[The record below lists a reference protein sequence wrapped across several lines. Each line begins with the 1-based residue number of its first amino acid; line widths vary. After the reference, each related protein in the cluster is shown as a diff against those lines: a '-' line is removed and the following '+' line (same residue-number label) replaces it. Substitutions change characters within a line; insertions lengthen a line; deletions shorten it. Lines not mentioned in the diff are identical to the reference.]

1 MIFFYRTFSI
11 AKREFRSYFNS
22 PIAYIV
28 ISVFLLLAGWFFFT
42 PLFLIGRSSLRGFF
56 SFAPALFIV
65 FIPAITMRLI
75 AEELKTGTL
84 EWLSSMPLRDFE
96 MVLGKF
102 LASLALIGVALAF
115 TIPYPISVEM
125 IGTLDWGPV
134 IGGYLGLLLLAGA
147 LLSVGMFASSLTENQ
162 IVAFIIGVTFCF
174 IFYILDKVTFFL
186 PEYLGAIFQYLSVDY
201 HFRNIARGVIDTR
214 DILFYFGMIIVGLFL
229 TVESVRRRHA

>member
-84 EWLSSMPLRDFE
+84 EWLSSMPLRDF
-96 MVLGKF
+96 
-102 LASLALIGVALAF
+102 
-115 TIPYPISVEM
+115 
-125 IGTLDWGPV
+125 
-134 IGGYLGLLLLAGA
+134 
-147 LLSVGMFASSLTENQ
+147 
-162 IVAFIIGVTFCF
+162 
-174 IFYILDKVTFFL
+174 
-186 PEYLGAIFQYLSVDY
+186 
-201 HFRNIARGVIDTR
+201 
-214 DILFYFGMIIVGLFL
+214 
-229 TVESVRRRHA
+229 